1 MLTLPSGLSLTPSP
15 PSSPKFA
22 RPCLPHGQ
30 LLPGTPFPLRGGQDQ
45 AGEFGPRSGHWV
57 VGPLTASMG
66 LMVETPHKVR
76 PYPTAPDPLVD
87 VF

>member
-1 MLTLPSGLSLTPSP
+1 MSTAWSIVAWHSIPAQRRAGPSWRV
-15 PSSPKFA
+15 
-22 RPCLPHGQ
+22 RPA
-30 LLPGTPFPLRGGQDQ
+30 FRPL
-45 AGEFGPRSGHWV
+45 V